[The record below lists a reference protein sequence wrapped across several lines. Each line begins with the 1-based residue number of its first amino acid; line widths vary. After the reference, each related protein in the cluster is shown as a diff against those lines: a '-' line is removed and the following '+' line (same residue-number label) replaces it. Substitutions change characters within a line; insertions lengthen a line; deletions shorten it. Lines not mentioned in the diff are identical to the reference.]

1 MNNIVEVN
9 DLYVEYE
16 LKKEAFK
23 PAKMVHALNGINFN
37 IEKGE
42 IFAVA
47 GESGCGKST
56 LAKTFFKLVKP
67 LSGEISYK
75 GRNIFKISPKLQNS
89 YFQNISLIFQN
100 PYASLNPKMT
110 VFDIV
115 KEPLIVH
122 STLRNFSPDLK
133 MIKEMSNDELK
144 DIVTDMLNQ
153 VGLDKDALSKYPH
166 EFSGGQ
172 RQRIA
177 IARALIL
184 RPEFVIADEPV
195 SALDVSIQAQI
206 INLLKDLKKQYNLT
220 IMFISHDLNVIKYI
234 ADRVAVMY
242 LGKIAEIGTTE
253 EIFNS
258 PKHPYTQ
265 MLLNSIPKLNSPVI
279 KDNLFDSEMPD
290 NSEQFTGCPF
300 MMRCK
305 NCMPECN
312 NTYPETKKFS
322 DTHET
327 SCFLYK

>member
-1 MNNIVEVN
+1 MNNLVEVN

-23 PAKMVHALNGINFN
+23 PAKKVYALNGVTFN

-42 IFAVA
+42 ILAIA

-56 LAKTFFKLVKP
+56 LAKTFFKLIKP

-75 GRNIFKISPKLQNS
+75 YRNIFKISSKLQNS

-122 STLRNFSPDLK
+122 SSLRNFSPDLK
-133 MIKEMSNDELK
+133 MIKEMTNEELK
-144 DIVTDMLNQ
+144 EIVLDMLIQ

-184 RPEFVIADEPV
+184 RPEFIIADEPV

-220 IMFISHDLNVIKYI
+220 MMFISHDLNVIKYI

-242 LGKIAEIGTTE
+242 LGKIVEIGTTE

-258 PKHPYTQ
+258 PKHPYTK
-265 MLLNSIPKLNSPVI
+265 MLLNSIPKLNSSVE
-279 KDNLFDSEMPD
+279 KDNVFEGEMPD
-290 NSEQFTGCPF
+290 NSEKFIGCPF
-300 MMRCK
+300 ALRCK
-305 NCMPECN
+305 ECLPECN
-312 NTYPETKKFS
+312 GSYPENKKFS
-322 DTHET
+322 DTHEV